1 MSLSPQKKNN
11 PNSKKKSEKN
21 LKTRI
26 DLQNSLPFPID
37 SLSIP
42 STLPSSNSSV
52 KKSSRFSEESSL
64 SKLDFSSLQNANKY
78 APYSPYQAST
88 RTALSTRSSQIGTD
102 SSQIESLPD
111 EIIYKILSYVPRK
124 EVLTSAAMVNQN
136 FNFFAKSDELWRSV
150 TLKHVTLPTRVWRQ
164 MARARPF
171 ALEFSHV
178 NFCKIT
184 PTQMK
189 DLFSSSRRTLR
200 IVKFKECTNIDL
212 SQIVLFLIIKN
223 CENIRELTLLS
234 KTGQDFSHPS
244 DYKLLAQSVTN
255 LKKLRLNDDN
265 IKDSSVVEL
274 LASNQHCLQV
284 VQLNRMFKL
293 KAKALLKELESIA
306 KLKKLNL
313 NLCYQMTDLSPV
325 LVKNASHMTS
335 LKLENIQ
342 LNTSSLNAIFQLKNL
357 KVLNL
362 AYNRNVTE
370 RYLLEM
376 SPSLPLL
383 EKLNLNNC
391 PVTNR
396 ALDSLTGLNR
406 LVNLELAS
414 TEITHLGFKFLLEF
428 NRLEYLDI
436 SSNSIQDTVRHV
448 SHLLSRLIRLRT
460 IGLYGY
466 EQLVVETAKS
476 YHVNVKEKSLS

>member
-1 MSLSPQKKNN
+1 M
-11 PNSKKKSEKN
+11 
-21 LKTRI
+21 
-26 DLQNSLPFPID
+26 
-37 SLSIP
+37 
-42 STLPSSNSSV
+42 TL
-52 KKSSRFSEESSL
+52 
-64 SKLDFSSLQNANKY
+64 
-78 APYSPYQAST
+78 
-88 RTALSTRSSQIGTD
+88 
-102 SSQIESLPD
+102 
-111 EIIYKILSYVPRK
+111 
-124 EVLTSAAMVNQN
+124 
-136 FNFFAKSDELWRSV
+136 
-150 TLKHVTLPTRVWRQ
+150 
-164 MARARPF
+164 
-171 ALEFSHV
+171 
-178 NFCKIT
+178 
-184 PTQMK
+184 
-189 DLFSSSRRTLR
+189 
-200 IVKFKECTNIDL
+200 
-212 SQIVLFLIIKN
+212 
-223 CENIRELTLLS
+223 
-234 KTGQDFSHPS
+234 
-244 DYKLLAQSVTN
+244 
-255 LKKLRLNDDN
+255 
-265 IKDSSVVEL
+265 
-274 LASNQHCLQV
+274 
-284 VQLNRMFKL
+284 
-293 KAKALLKELESIA
+293 
-306 KLKKLNL
+306 
-313 NLCYQMTDLSPV
+313 
-325 LVKNASHMTS
+325 